1 MHFGPQPAAGE
12 PVSALRYRQAR
23 YCWPWAL
30 AAAPVLVVSIYA
42 LKAGLDGPL
51 WVSMV
56 FVMLLSGATLG
67 MAVVA
72 GMGLSLGASWARLCE
87 SSPLVALSWARTR
100 YLIASIILVALWCWA
115 FYWTFVAITQQ
126 HIIAG
131 RPATIVLLAD
141 NPARFFFSLTVH
153 AALLVS
159 IPTYLMSEAGKAFPR
174 RRRSV
179 ALQTRVNVTSFEP
192 EHRSLPGSTEPRR
205 IPYEGDI
212 ES

>member
-1 MHFGPQPAAGE
+1 MHFGPQRAAGE
-12 PVSALRYRQAR
+12 PISAFRYRQAR
-23 YCWPWAL
+23 YCWPWAW
-30 AAAPVLVVSIYA
+30 AAAPVLVVSIHA

-56 FVMLLSGATLG
+56 FVMLLSGAALG

-72 GMGLSLGASWARLCE
+72 GIGLSLGASWARLCE
-87 SSPLVALSWARTR
+87 SSPLVALGWARTR
-100 YLIASIILVALWCWA
+100 YLISSVILVALWCWA
-115 FYWTFVAITQQ
+115 LYWTLVAITQQ
-126 HIIAG
+126 QIMAG

-153 AALLVS
+153 AALLVC

-179 ALQTRVNVTSFEP
+179 ALQARASAMGFEP
-192 EHRSLPGSTEPRR
+192 ERRSLPGSIEPRR
-205 IPYEGDI
+205 ISDKHDI